1 MAATTFTGQEIYSKQ
16 LFTELKPL
24 LAPIREFSTDF
35 SQEAKA
41 PGESVSV
48 QLIESDAVADFDAT
62 SNNFVRSASSNKKV
76 TVTFNTP
83 KIVGFNVT
91 PFQVQNF
98 NPGWWK
104 EKANL
109 DAHKMAKSILTDVMA
124 GITAD
129 NFAKGQTIASDSAI
143 TLAEVTKIR
152 TYCAKQD
159 IDPAEAVL
167 MLDLALY
174 HALANLYNTTKSGLT
189 AAQAVSELAMACGF
203 KAVHAMPV
211 LPAGLLGFAALP
223 SALAVAG
230 RNFRPVSD
238 KPYESVREIT
248 DPDSGIGLTMVEFVD
263 GATGN
268 DNISTT
274 GMFGSTPGVGD
285 ALIRITK
292 ANG

>member
-1 MAATTFTGQEIYSKQ
+1 MATTFTGQEIYSKE
-16 LFTELKPL
+16 LFKALTPM

-35 SQEAKA
+35 SQEAKQ

-48 QLIESDAVADFDAT
+48 QLVEADEVADFDAT
-62 SNNFVRSASSNKKV
+62 TNNFVRGASSNKKV

-91 PFQVQNF
+91 PFQRQNF
-98 NPGWWK
+98 NPGWWLD
-104 EKANL
+104 KARLN
-109 DAHKMAKSILTDVMA
+109 ARQMAKSILTDFMGGV
-124 GITAD
+124 TAA
-129 NFAKGQTIASDSAI
+129 NFEKSQTIASDSAI
-143 TLAEVTKIR
+143 TLAEVQEIR
-152 TYCAKQD
+152 TYCATQD

-174 HALANLYNTTKSGLT
+174 HALANLYNTTKSGIT
-189 AAQAVSELAMACGF
+189 AAQAFSELASACGF
-203 KAVHAMPV
+203 RKVFAMPV
-211 LPAGLLGFAALP
+211 LPSGLLGFAALP

-238 KPYESVREIT
+238 KPYESVTEIT
-248 DPDSGIGLTMVEFVD
+248 DPDSGIGMTMVDYVD

-274 GMFGSTPGVGD
+274 GMFGSAVGVGD
-285 ALIRITK
+285 ALIRIVK
-292 ANG
+292 SGG